1 MQSKYI
7 PLRYCPLTFELELV
21 NDSNEPIMHNFSDNT
36 ADTYTNSPFT
46 TGNTSLLWRIEGVM
60 AKCDVCTLDNALD
73 NSYAEH
79 LLSGKSLPINYNT
92 FISQIQSLL
101 TAPSTGQQKVRLN
114 ITRAITRLK
123 SVFVTLSKEYLDVFK
138 NQKSVARNKFNT
150 FYSPMWVYATDHF
163 EGGEFE
169 FQLQLGSKLYPEY
182 PIKSHAEGFYQL
194 RKTLGAQDNKYR
206 SVNITAAEYQDSKFV
221 LAIDTEKVLEAG
233 FTGQNTRAGDILNVR
248 FDHGGDISSDYF
260 AHEMHVILHS
270 DNIMEIRDSG
280 VTVFD

>member
-1 MQSKYI
+1 
-7 PLRYCPLTFELELV
+7 LV
-21 NDSNEPIMHNFSDNT
+21 NDSNEPIMHNFSDN
-36 ADTYTNSPFT
+36 ANDTYTDSPFT
-46 TGNTSLLWRIEGVM
+46 TENTSLLWRIEGVM

-206 SVNITAAEYQDSKFV
+206 SVNITSAEYQDSKFV